1 VIFPSSHH
9 TSLIISD
16 SDRLHTFSLSKVL
29 QTMFSSNASCRF
41 ILFFCLSLS
50 ANAETIRGA
59 HRELLNSDTSAAD
72 PPSPGP
78 VLIGTAGNY
87 AILAKSGI
95 SSDSSVITGDIGVS
109 PIAATAMTG
118 FDLILE
124 DKGQYSTTAQVTNG
138 KAYAAD
144 YGGPT
149 AVALTTAVSDME
161 TAYTDAAGR
170 STGFQKLNLGKG
182 HLGGTFFN
190 DTTLVLTTGVY
201 TFGSSVTIE
210 GNIAFKGNSTDIF
223 IIQIAGDLSQD
234 AGTIVTLV
242 DSTGVSGGA
251 NSALAENIFWQVAGQ
266 ATVMANAQMKGILL
280 VKNAVTFQADSSLE
294 GRVLTQKRCDLLDNT
309 RIN

>member
-1 VIFPSSHH
+1 M
-9 TSLIISD
+9 
-16 SDRLHTFSLSKVL
+16 
-29 QTMFSSNASCRF
+29 MFSSNACRF
-41 ILFFCLSLS
+41 VLFFCLSLS
-50 ANAETIRGA
+50 ANAATIRGA

-72 PPSPGP
+72 PPSPDP

-118 FDLILE
+118 LNLALE
-124 DKGQYSTTAQVTNG
+124 ANGQYSTSTQITYPG

-242 DSTGVSGGA
+242 NSAGVSDGT

-280 VKNAVTFQADSSLE
+280 VKNAVTFQADSSLD